1 MHSSKFL
8 ATEKT
13 AMMMYNAVV
22 DQSLVY
28 VIDSAVVNSFTELP
42 NSYENTLNLPKKSVL
57 KDQPQ
62 TVKYTKS
69 RKILTLILTLNMRK
83 TKNNRKNR

>member
-1 MHSSKFL
+1 
-8 ATEKT
+8 
-13 AMMMYNAVV
+13 MMYNTVV

-28 VIDSAVVNSFTELP
+28 VIDSAVVNSFTELL
-42 NSYENTLNLPKKSVL
+42 NSYENTLNLPKKSIL

-62 TVKYTKS
+62 TVKYAKF
-69 RKILTLILTLNMRK
+69 KKHKKTLILTLNMRK